1 MRAAPPNPAQLAEFL
16 PAPPSDLYYALR
28 FAPPRLQGQ
37 LTLIEALR
45 TLIARIPA
53 TCSTPEIARSK
64 LAWWHHAL
72 HGLPDTPPAHPLLQ
86 AIAPLTRE
94 DPALIAALFAVT
106 DGVADLL
113 DLPRFTD
120 ATERETAYDAVHGPL
135 WAVHARHCGFGSE
148 PALGICRRAGVQLE
162 LARAVCEL
170 RRVVG
175 GGVAWL
181 CRSHEPSTAGLN
193 DADWYAQVAARE
205 TASLLPALVA
215 SRRAVGGLAGPRAAL
230 RPLRVLLDLSCLTL
244 QEVAADGHR
253 VWERRVELTPLRK
266 LWRALRIRVAT

>member
-1 MRAAPPNPAQLAEFL
+1 MHATPPDPALLAEFL
-16 PAPPSDLYYALR
+16 PAPASDLYYALR
-28 FAPPRLQGQ
+28 YAPAHLQAR

-45 TLIARIPA
+45 TLIAGIPA
-53 TCSTPEIARSK
+53 TCSTPELARTK

-72 HGLPDTPPAHPLLQ
+72 HGLPDAPPAHPLLQ
-86 AIAPLTRE
+86 AVAPLARE
-94 DPALIAALFAVT
+94 DPALIEALFAVT
-106 DGVADLL
+106 DGVAKLL
-113 DLPRFTD
+113 DLPRFAD

-135 WAVHARHCGFGSE
+135 WAVHVRSCGFGSS
-148 PALGICRRAGVQLE
+148 PALEICRRAGVQIE
-162 LARAVCEL
+162 LARALCEL
-170 RRVVG
+170 RRVIG

-181 CRSHEPSTAGLN
+181 CRGHEPSTPGLN

-205 TASLLPALVA
+205 TASLLPALAA
-215 SRRAVGGLAGPRAAL
+215 SGRAVGGLPGPQAAL